1 MKGWTRAH
9 LRHLRRMLRFD
20 RYPAKAVYESLG
32 DDFFMALAPGW
43 LNLGLWEGRGDA
55 TEARSAPQR
64 LVEVLCEPLPA
75 GGVILDVANGLGMQD
90 LVVAERLR
98 PRRLVTLN
106 LSEFQLNA
114 GRERLDRARALPVVG
129 DAVALPIATDAIDG
143 LLCVE
148 AAFHF
153 PSREAFFAEARRVF
167 RPGGVLSLSDILVPR
182 KARDPR
188 ELIAGATS
196 LRFWG
201 LHLDVV
207 AGPRE
212 IEELL
217 WAAGFV
223 DVAVETCGTAVFDPL
238 LRYSRTTIQRLGA
251 LDSVPRAQAWAA
263 RLMISQWEFL
273 RRRGMLEYAIV
284 QALAP

>member
-9 LRHLRRMLRFD
+9 LRHLLRMFRFD

-43 LNLGLWEGRGDA
+43 LNLGLWEGQGDA
-55 TEARSAPQR
+55 TEALSAPQR
-64 LVEVLCEPLPA
+64 LVETLCEPLPT

-98 PRRLVTLN
+98 PRRLIALN

-114 GRERLDRARALPVVG
+114 GRERLDRVRALPVAG
-129 DAVALPIATDAIDG
+129 DAVALPIATGAIDG

-153 PSREAFFAEARRVF
+153 PSRAAFFTEARRVL
-167 RPGGVLSLSDILVPR
+167 RPGGVLSLSDILMPR
-182 KARDPR
+182 KAHDPR
-188 ELIAGATS
+188 ELMAGATS

-207 AGPRE
+207 AGPVE

-217 WAAGFV
+217 RAAGFV
-223 DVAVETCGTAVFDPL
+223 DVVVETCGTAVFDPV
-238 LRYSRTTIQRLGA
+238 LRYERQRLRA
-251 LDSVPRAQAWAA
+251 LDGVPRAQAWAA
-263 RLMISQWEFL
+263 RLMISQWELL
-273 RRRGMLEYAIV
+273 RRRGMLEYVIV